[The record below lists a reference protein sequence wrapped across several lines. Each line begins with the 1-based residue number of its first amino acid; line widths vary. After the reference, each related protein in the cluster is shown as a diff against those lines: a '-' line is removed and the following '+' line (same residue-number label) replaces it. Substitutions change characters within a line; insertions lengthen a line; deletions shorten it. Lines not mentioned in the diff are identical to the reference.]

1 MKEQTMKIFLALWY
15 AMKALARLAM
25 IGMAMAVLG
34 SGSAHA
40 ATGSTAGKVQ
50 VEVVGMGRP
59 LLMIPGLNSSAEAW
73 RETCLALKDV
83 QCHLVQLPGFAGA
96 AAADPRPA
104 GFLPAMRGQLL
115 AYLHDQHLG
124 PVVVIGH
131 SLGGVLG
138 LQMAQA
144 EPKAISA
151 LVVVDALPFLPAA
164 RDPSATAD
172 SVRPMADQL
181 RKGMLAADAVQWQA
195 QLKAGLPGM
204 TRDPRRQAELGRWG
218 EASDRQTTADA
229 MHAVMTTDL
238 RDSIASIT
246 APTLVLGSWA
256 GYQPM
261 GGTEDGTR
269 AVFQA
274 QYANLQGVQIAM
286 SAQGFHF
293 LMWDDPR
300 WLRGTGAAIPRR
312 ASLTLSASAMDM
324 PDSSS
329 TYLLDA
335 QCAGMGAL
343 WRCRNRPAPAY
354 FSDAG
359 SAGVDHAGPGV
370 GPVRVQRCIRAL
382 ALRADWWER
391 GTARLLLRLAPSVAW
406 RGSVAAAGERRAA
419 LGAGAGTG

>member
-1 MKEQTMKIFLALWY
+1 MKIFTALWY

-40 ATGSTAGKVQ
+40 ATVGAPGAGKVQ
-50 VEVVGMGRP
+50 VEVVGKGRP
-59 LLMIPGLNSSAEAW
+59 LLMIPGLNSSAEVW
-73 RETCLALKDV
+73 RETCPAPKDV

-96 AAADPRPA
+96 APADPRPA
-104 GFLPAMRGQLL
+104 EFLTAMRGQLL
-115 AYLHDQHLG
+115 AYLHDQQLG

-131 SLGGVLG
+131 SLGGLLG
-138 LQMAQA
+138 LQVAQA
-144 EPKAISA
+144 EPKAVSA

-164 RDPSATAD
+164 RDPNATAD
-172 SVRPMADQL
+172 SVRPMADHL
-181 RKGMLAADAVQWQA
+181 RKGMLAADAAQWQA

-204 TRDPRRQAELGRWG
+204 TRDPQRQAELGRWG

-261 GGTEDGTR
+261 GGTEDSTR

-274 QYANLQGVQIAM
+274 QYAKLQGVQIAM

-300 WLRGTGAAIPRR
+300 WLRG
-312 ASLTLSASAMDM
+312 
-324 PDSSS
+324 
-329 TYLLDA
+329 
-335 QCAGMGAL
+335 Q
-343 WRCRNRPAPAY
+343 
-354 FSDAG
+354 
-359 SAGVDHAGPGV
+359 
-370 GPVRVQRCIRAL
+370 VQAFL
-382 ALRADWWER
+382 AHHH
-391 GTARLLLRLAPSVAW
+391 
-406 RGSVAAAGERRAA
+406 
-419 LGAGAGTG
+419 

>member
-1 MKEQTMKIFLALWY
+1 MKIFLALWY
-15 AMKALARLAM
+15 AMKAVARLAM

-40 ATGSTAGKVQ
+40 ATAGAPGAGKVQ
-50 VEVVGMGRP
+50 VEVVGKGRP
-59 LLMIPGLNSSAEAW
+59 LLTIPGLNSGAEVW
-73 RETCLALKDV
+73 RETCLALEDV
-83 QCHLVQLPGFAGA
+83 QCHLVQLPGFADA
-96 AAADPRPA
+96 APADPRPA
-104 GFLPAMRGQLL
+104 EFLAAMRGQLL
-115 AYLHDQHLG
+115 AYLHDQQLG

-131 SLGGVLG
+131 SLGGLLG

-144 EPKAISA
+144 EPKAVSA

-164 RDPSATAD
+164 RDPNATAD

-181 RKGMLAADAVQWQA
+181 RKGMLAADAAQWQA

-204 TRDPRRQAELGRWG
+204 TRDPQRQAELGRWG

-261 GGTEDGTR
+261 GGTEDSTR

-274 QYANLQGVQIAM
+274 QYAKLQGVQIAM

-300 WLRGTGAAIPRR
+300 WLRGQVQAF
-312 ASLTLSASAMDM
+312 
-324 PDSSS
+324 
-329 TYLLDA
+329 LD
-335 QCAGMGAL
+335 
-343 WRCRNRPAPAY
+343 
-354 FSDAG
+354 
-359 SAGVDHAGPGV
+359 HHH
-370 GPVRVQRCIRAL
+370 
-382 ALRADWWER
+382 
-391 GTARLLLRLAPSVAW
+391 
-406 RGSVAAAGERRAA
+406 
-419 LGAGAGTG
+419 

>member
-1 MKEQTMKIFLALWY
+1 MKIFLALWY

-40 ATGSTAGKVQ
+40 ATAGAPGAGKVQ
-50 VEVVGMGRP
+50 VEVVGKGRP
-59 LLMIPGLNSSAEAW
+59 LLMIPGLNSSAEVW

-96 AAADPRPA
+96 APADPRPA
-104 GFLPAMRGQLL
+104 EFLPAMRGQLL
-115 AYLHDQHLG
+115 AYLHDQQLG

-131 SLGGVLG
+131 SLGGLLG

-144 EPKAISA
+144 EPKAVSA

-164 RDPSATAD
+164 RDPNATAD

-181 RKGMLAADAVQWQA
+181 RKGMLAADAAQWQA

-204 TRDPRRQAELGRWG
+204 TRDPQRQAELGRWG

-238 RDSIASIT
+238 RDNIASIT

-261 GGTEDGTR
+261 GGTEDSTR

-274 QYANLQGVQIAM
+274 QYAKLQGVQIAM

-293 LMWDDPR
+293 LMWDDTR
-300 WLRGTGAAIPRR
+300 WLRGQVQAF
-312 ASLTLSASAMDM
+312 
-324 PDSSS
+324 
-329 TYLLDA
+329 LD
-335 QCAGMGAL
+335 
-343 WRCRNRPAPAY
+343 
-354 FSDAG
+354 
-359 SAGVDHAGPGV
+359 HHH
-370 GPVRVQRCIRAL
+370 
-382 ALRADWWER
+382 
-391 GTARLLLRLAPSVAW
+391 
-406 RGSVAAAGERRAA
+406 
-419 LGAGAGTG
+419 

>member
-1 MKEQTMKIFLALWY
+1 MKIFLALWY
-15 AMKALARLAM
+15 AMKAVARLAM

-40 ATGSTAGKVQ
+40 ATAGAPGAGKVQ
-50 VEVVGMGRP
+50 VEVVGKGRP
-59 LLMIPGLNSSAEAW
+59 LLTIPGLNSSAEVW
-73 RETCLALKDV
+73 RETCLALEDV
-83 QCHLVQLPGFAGA
+83 QCHLVQLPGFADA
-96 AAADPRPA
+96 APADPRPA
-104 GFLPAMRGQLL
+104 EFLAAMRGQLL
-115 AYLHDQHLG
+115 AYLHDQQLG

-131 SLGGVLG
+131 SLGGLLG

-144 EPKAISA
+144 EPKAVSA

-164 RDPSATAD
+164 RDPNATAD

-181 RKGMLAADAVQWQA
+181 RKGMLAADAAQWQA

-204 TRDPRRQAELGRWG
+204 TRDPQRQAELGRWG

-261 GGTEDGTR
+261 GGTEDSTR

-274 QYANLQGVQIAM
+274 QYAKLQGVQIAM

-300 WLRGTGAAIPRR
+300 WLRGQVQAF
-312 ASLTLSASAMDM
+312 
-324 PDSSS
+324 
-329 TYLLDA
+329 LD
-335 QCAGMGAL
+335 
-343 WRCRNRPAPAY
+343 
-354 FSDAG
+354 
-359 SAGVDHAGPGV
+359 HHH
-370 GPVRVQRCIRAL
+370 
-382 ALRADWWER
+382 
-391 GTARLLLRLAPSVAW
+391 
-406 RGSVAAAGERRAA
+406 
-419 LGAGAGTG
+419 

>member
-1 MKEQTMKIFLALWY
+1 MKILLALWY
-15 AMKALARLAM
+15 AMNALARLVM

-40 ATGSTAGKVQ
+40 ATGASAGKVQ
-50 VEVVGMGRP
+50 VEVVGKGRP
-59 LLMIPGLNSSAEAW
+59 LLMIPGLNSSAEVW
-73 RETCLALKDV
+73 RGTCRALKDV

-96 AAADPRPA
+96 APADPRPA
-104 GFLPAMRGQLL
+104 DFLPAMRDQLL
-115 AYLHDQHLG
+115 AYVHDQKLDH
-124 PVVVIGH
+124 PAVIGH
-131 SLGGVLG
+131 SLGGLLG

-144 EPKAISA
+144 EPTAVSA

-172 SVRPMADQL
+172 SVRPMAAQL

-204 TRDPRRQAELGRWG
+204 TRDPQRQAELGRWG

-261 GGTEDGTR
+261 GGTEDSTR

-274 QYANLQGVQIAM
+274 QYAKLQGVQIAM

-300 WLRGTGAAIPRR
+300 WLHGQVQAF
-312 ASLTLSASAMDM
+312 
-324 PDSSS
+324 
-329 TYLLDA
+329 LD
-335 QCAGMGAL
+335 
-343 WRCRNRPAPAY
+343 RHP
-354 FSDAG
+354 
-359 SAGVDHAGPGV
+359 
-370 GPVRVQRCIRAL
+370 
-382 ALRADWWER
+382 
-391 GTARLLLRLAPSVAW
+391 
-406 RGSVAAAGERRAA
+406 
-419 LGAGAGTG
+419 

>member
-1 MKEQTMKIFLALWY
+1 MKIFLALWY

-40 ATGSTAGKVQ
+40 AAASGTGKVQ
-50 VEVVGMGRP
+50 VEVVGKGRP
-59 LLMIPGLNSSAEAW
+59 LLMIPGLNSSAEVW
-73 RETCLALKDV
+73 RETCLALKDGLSFV
-83 QCHLVQLPGFAGA
+83 GPGGGWAGA
-96 AAADPRPA
+96 APADPRPA
-104 GFLPAMRGQLL
+104 EFLPAMRGQLL
-115 AYLHDQHLG
+115 AYLHDQQLG

-131 SLGGVLG
+131 SLGGLLG

-144 EPKAISA
+144 EPKAVSA

-164 RDPSATAD
+164 RDPNATAD

-181 RKGMLAADAVQWQA
+181 RKGMLAADAAQWQA
-195 QLKAGLPGM
+195 QLRAGLPGM
-204 TRDPRRQAELGRWG
+204 TRDPQRQAELGLWG

-261 GGTEDGTR
+261 GGTEDSTR

-274 QYANLQGVQIAM
+274 QYAKLRGVQIAM

-300 WLRGTGAAIPRR
+300 WLRGQVQAF
-312 ASLTLSASAMDM
+312 
-324 PDSSS
+324 
-329 TYLLDA
+329 LD
-335 QCAGMGAL
+335 
-343 WRCRNRPAPAY
+343 
-354 FSDAG
+354 
-359 SAGVDHAGPGV
+359 HHH
-370 GPVRVQRCIRAL
+370 
-382 ALRADWWER
+382 
-391 GTARLLLRLAPSVAW
+391 
-406 RGSVAAAGERRAA
+406 
-419 LGAGAGTG
+419 

>member
-1 MKEQTMKIFLALWY
+1 MKIFLTLWY

-40 ATGSTAGKVQ
+40 ATVGAPGAGKVQ
-50 VEVVGMGRP
+50 VEVVGKGRP
-59 LLMIPGLNSSAEAW
+59 LLMIPGLNSSAEVW

-96 AAADPRPA
+96 APADPRPA
-104 GFLPAMRGQLL
+104 EFLTAMRGQLL
-115 AYLHDQHLG
+115 AYLHDQQLG

-131 SLGGVLG
+131 SLGGLLG
-138 LQMAQA
+138 LQVAQA
-144 EPKAISA
+144 EPKAVSA

-164 RDPSATAD
+164 RDPNATAD
-172 SVRPMADQL
+172 SVRPMADHL
-181 RKGMLAADAVQWQA
+181 RKGMLAADAAQWQA

-204 TRDPRRQAELGRWG
+204 TRDPQRQAELGRWG

-261 GGTEDGTR
+261 GGTEDSTR
-269 AVFQA
+269 AVFHA
-274 QYANLQGVQIAM
+274 QYAKLQGVQIAM

-300 WLRGTGAAIPRR
+300 WLRGQVQAF
-312 ASLTLSASAMDM
+312 
-324 PDSSS
+324 
-329 TYLLDA
+329 LD
-335 QCAGMGAL
+335 
-343 WRCRNRPAPAY
+343 
-354 FSDAG
+354 
-359 SAGVDHAGPGV
+359 HHH
-370 GPVRVQRCIRAL
+370 
-382 ALRADWWER
+382 
-391 GTARLLLRLAPSVAW
+391 
-406 RGSVAAAGERRAA
+406 
-419 LGAGAGTG
+419 

>member
-1 MKEQTMKIFLALWY
+1 MKILLALWY
-15 AMKALARLAM
+15 AMNALARLVM

-40 ATGSTAGKVQ
+40 ATGASAGKVQ
-50 VEVVGMGRP
+50 VEVVGKGRP
-59 LLMIPGLNSSAEAW
+59 LLMIPGLNSSAEVW
-73 RETCLALKDV
+73 RGTCRALKDV

-96 AAADPRPA
+96 APADPRPTD
-104 GFLPAMRGQLL
+104 FLPAMRDQLL
-115 AYLHDQHLG
+115 AYVHDQKLDH
-124 PVVVIGH
+124 PAVIGH
-131 SLGGVLG
+131 SLGGLLG

-144 EPKAISA
+144 EPTAVSA

-172 SVRPMADQL
+172 SVRPMAAQL

-204 TRDPRRQAELGRWG
+204 TRDPQRQAELGRWG

-261 GGTEDGTR
+261 GGTEDSTR

-274 QYANLQGVQIAM
+274 QYAKLQGVQIAM

-300 WLRGTGAAIPRR
+300 WLHGQVQAF
-312 ASLTLSASAMDM
+312 
-324 PDSSS
+324 
-329 TYLLDA
+329 LD
-335 QCAGMGAL
+335 
-343 WRCRNRPAPAY
+343 RHP
-354 FSDAG
+354 
-359 SAGVDHAGPGV
+359 
-370 GPVRVQRCIRAL
+370 
-382 ALRADWWER
+382 
-391 GTARLLLRLAPSVAW
+391 
-406 RGSVAAAGERRAA
+406 
-419 LGAGAGTG
+419 

>member
-1 MKEQTMKIFLALWY
+1 MKIFLALWY

-34 SGSAHA
+34 SGPAHA
-40 ATGSTAGKVQ
+40 ATAITAGKVQ
-50 VEVVGMGRP
+50 VEVVGSGRP
-59 LLMIPGLNSSAEAW
+59 LLMIPGLNSSAEVW

-96 AAADPRPA
+96 APADPRPA
-104 GFLPAMRGQLL
+104 EFLPVMRGQLL

-131 SLGGVLG
+131 SLGGLLG

-144 EPKAISA
+144 EPAAVSA

-164 RDPSATAD
+164 RDQNATAD

-181 RKGMLAADAVQWQA
+181 RKGMLAADAAQWQA

-204 TRDPRRQAELGRWG
+204 TRDPQRQAELGRWG
-218 EASDRQTTADA
+218 EGSDRQTTADA

-238 RDSIASIT
+238 RDSIASIS

-261 GGTEDGTR
+261 GATEDSTR
-269 AVFQA
+269 AVFQT
-274 QYANLQGVQIAM
+274 QYAKLHGVQIAM
-286 SAQGFHF
+286 SARGFHF

-300 WLRGTGAAIPRR
+300 WL
-312 ASLTLSASAMDM
+312 
-324 PDSSS
+324 
-329 TYLLDA
+329 
-335 QCAGMGAL
+335 QEQ
-343 WRCRNRPAPAY
+343 
-354 FSDAG
+354 
-359 SAGVDHAGPGV
+359 
-370 GPVRVQRCIRAL
+370 VQRFL
-382 ALRADWWER
+382 AAH
-391 GTARLLLRLAPSVAW
+391 P
-406 RGSVAAAGERRAA
+406 
-419 LGAGAGTG
+419 